1 MTKTRKP
8 NKTYSREFK
17 LEAIRLMKESDRP
30 SIEIANELGI
40 RRNQLYKWK
49 EQLETKGEESLTSKR
64 GRPRKEDQSELS
76 TLRQENDRLREE
88 VEILKKAAVYF
99 AKELK

>member
-8 NKTYSREFK
+8 RSIYTREFK
-17 LEAIRLMKESDRP
+17 LEAIRLMKESERP
-30 SIEIANELGI
+30 STEIAAELGI
-40 RRNQLYKWK
+40 RRNQLYRWK
-49 EQLETKGEESLTSKR
+49 EQLEQKGEASLTSKR

-76 TLRQENDRLREE
+76 TLRQENNRLREE

>member
-1 MTKTRKP
+1 MTRKRKP
-8 NKTYSREFK
+8 YKTYTREFK
-17 LEAIRLMKESDRP
+17 LEAVRLMQTSDRP
-30 SIEIANELGI
+30 SSEIAAELGV
-40 RRNQLYKWK
+40 RLNQLYKWK
-49 EQLETKGEESLTSKR
+49 EQLENKAEVAFPGKR
-64 GRPRKEDQSELS
+64 GRSLKANQSELS

>member
-1 MTKTRKP
+1 MTNTRKP
-8 NKTYSREFK
+8 RSTYTREFK
-17 LEAIRLMKESDRP
+17 LEAIRLMTESNRP
-30 SIEIANELGI
+30 SAEIAVELGI

-49 EQLETKGEESLTSKR
+49 EQMEKKGEKSLTNKV
-64 GRPRKEDQSELS
+64 GRPRKENQSELS
-76 TLRQENDRLREE
+76 TLRQENNRLREE